1 MTAADVERQPL
12 VNNPYNENGQYAS
25 ISQMVFDKLYRSI
38 VMGGSL
44 YFLHTWEV
52 YHTVL
57 RSPKVLHEW
66 FKIGLAAS
74 VAILFVKAY
83 VEMFAGKMQK
93 KQVNYQNFRQS
104 THAIMFLL
112 LLSSVAFHVSLWP
125 AYGWQTVA
133 IMMIIGYGVLLQ
145 FSLLV
150 PTYVQN
156 IVGFI
161 GITFFIQEYV

>member
-74 VAILFVKAY
+74 VGELASEQGNCCMPFVY
-83 VEMFAGKMQK
+83 ETHIIFFLTRMF
-93 KQVNYQNFRQS
+93 VVCVC
-104 THAIMFLL
+104 L
-112 LLSSVAFHVSLWP
+112 
-125 AYGWQTVA
+125 
-133 IMMIIGYGVLLQ
+133 
-145 FSLLV
+145 
-150 PTYVQN
+150 
-156 IVGFI
+156 
-161 GITFFIQEYV
+161 

>member
-1 MTAADVERQPL
+1 M
-12 VNNPYNENGQYAS
+12 
-25 ISQMVFDKLYRSI
+25 
-38 VMGGSL
+38 SL
-44 YFLHTWEV
+44 
-52 YHTVL
+52 
-57 RSPKVLHEW
+57 
-66 FKIGLAAS
+66 
-74 VAILFVKAY
+74 AILFVKAY